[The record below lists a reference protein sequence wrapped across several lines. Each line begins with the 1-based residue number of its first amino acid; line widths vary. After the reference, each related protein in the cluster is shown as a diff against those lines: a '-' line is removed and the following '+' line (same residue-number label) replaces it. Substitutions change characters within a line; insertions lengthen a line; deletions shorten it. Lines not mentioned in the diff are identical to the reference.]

1 MCYQVDVGGVV
12 DAVPDGSS
20 LLISGPPMTGKY
32 DLFVE
37 LLAAGPAIAV
47 ATDTDAATLRED
59 YGELAP
65 DQRLSVVDCASRPRG
80 LETAD
85 DDATRYV
92 PGAGNLT
99 RIGTTF
105 TDLVEDRSDGDVRVG
120 LHSLSPLLIYS
131 ELRSVYR
138 FLQVFTGQVH
148 SADWL
153 CLATFDPTMHD
164 DRTVNTVLDPF
175 DGVVET
181 REHRGRR
188 EARIRGID
196 PRPSDWTA
204 F

>member
-12 DAVPDGSS
+12 DSVPDGSS
-20 LLISGPPMTGKY
+20 LLVSGPSMTGKY

-47 ATDTDAATLRED
+47 VTDTDTSTLRED
-59 YGELAP
+59 YGSFAP
-65 DQRLSVVDCASRPRG
+65 EERLSVVDCASRPRG

-92 PGAGNLT
+92 SGAGNLT

-105 TDLVEDRSDGDVRVG
+105 TDLVEDRSGSDVRVG

-131 ELRSVYR
+131 ELRPVYR

-164 DRTVNTVLDPF
+164 DRTVSTVLDPF
-175 DGVVET
+175 DGVIET
-181 REHRGRR
+181 REHEGRR
-188 EARIRGID
+188 EARIRGLG
-196 PRPSDWTA
+196 PHSSEWTA